1 MAVSRNKTL
10 GTRLGCLHFAAYD
23 DFVDCNDGGG
33 VSNGNG
39 SENDGDVNDNFNY
52 DGNGD
57 DDNSDNNTVMMMV
70 MTMMKVQ
77 RLLLMMKSNVQIF
90 HFIPALRF
98 HVMNSTASFWLYNAK
113 NYYITR
119 NYYILY

>member
-1 MAVSRNKTL
+1 MMVIIMMITIMI
-10 GTRLGCLHFAAYD
+10 T
-23 DFVDCNDGGG
+23 
-33 VSNGNG
+33 
-39 SENDGDVNDNFNY
+39 
-52 DGNGD
+52 
-57 DDNSDNNTVMMMV
+57 MMV
-70 MTMMKVQ
+70 M

-119 NYYILY
+119 NYYILYQNVQKAVYHYQKGYSLLNLIHRV